1 MYEYMFDI
9 LRFVYP
15 NASTDY
21 LIMIS
26 GTFVLLGI
34 IIICLAV
41 ARVFTE
47 AIVQKKLLYEA
58 FPAILL
64 GLFCIFPLGM
74 HSTISFSNFL
84 NYFQLLNPIL

>member
-1 MYEYMFDI
+1 MFDI

-15 NASTDY
+15 DASTDY

-26 GTFVLLGI
+26 GTFVLLGM

-58 FPAILL
+58 FPAILF
-64 GLFCIFPLGM
+64 GLFCIIPLGM

>member
-1 MYEYMFDI
+1 MCEQLIDI

-15 NASTDY
+15 DASTDY

-26 GTFVLLGI
+26 STFVLLGV

-47 AIVQKKLLYEA
+47 AIAQKKLFYEA
-58 FPAILL
+58 FPAILF
-64 GLFCIFPLGM
+64 GLFCIIPLGM

>member
-1 MYEYMFDI
+1 VCEQLFDI
-9 LRFVYP
+9 LKFVYP
-15 NASTDY
+15 DASTDY

-26 GTFVLLGI
+26 STFVLLGM

-41 ARVFTE
+41 ARFFTE
-47 AIVQKKLLYEA
+47 AIIQKKLLYEA
-58 FPAILL
+58 FPAILF
-64 GLFCIFPLGM
+64 GLFCIIPLGM